1 MTQNDVNTLTFDAN
15 VVEDI
20 ANKAVL
26 SVDGVL
32 ATQGDA
38 FDKVQDAVSK
48 TDEAEGVDAEV
59 GEVEVAIDL
68 DIIVEYG
75 KEIPKIQSEIVKTV
89 SHDVNKSTGLTVVEV
104 NVNVKDIM
112 KLEDFKKVQ
121 MKQFSDEDNKSDK
134 Q

>member
-38 FDKVQDAVSK
+38 FDKIQDAVSK

-75 KEIPKIQSEIVKTV
+75 KEIPKIQSEIVKSV

-121 MKQFSDEDNKSDK
+121 MKQFSDEDNKSDN